1 MQALVPRRL
10 ALLRFI
16 HRCESWDAERIR
28 EHQEAK
34 LRALIQYCWKYVP
47 YYGAAWRKHIS
58 SPDDIR
64 RLEDLQQL
72 PVLTKDELRDNLK
85 GLTTTASF
93 VRSMPARSGGS
104 TGRPS
109 VFRMTRHDEEM
120 AWAQMYTAWNWA
132 GWRVGDPFLAVGGES
147 VGVGLGDNRTWKDWI
162 VNRWVSSGS
171 NLTLERTKK
180 LAASPH
186 FHRYRFL
193 YGYPSAIRELCDLLN
208 VIGDRPRSLKG
219 VVCTAE
225 VMRPEVRKDISR
237 YLGGVP
243 VHDQYGM
250 NDGGLFAAERAEGAG
265 LYVFFVRSV
274 LEIVDDSGR
283 QITEMERSG
292 RALATC
298 LTNYATP
305 FVRYETGDQLHWHS
319 PDTPASGI
327 RWPRIGQ
334 VDGRTG
340 DVIYLTSGRRIA
352 MPGLTLVMRW
362 IEGLRQYQF
371 IQFGPNSVTVRLERG
386 ADFAL
391 SETEVVNYLRT
402 KISDEIDWK
411 IVWGGP
417 ELTQNQK
424 VLIIRNDWLRSQGL
438 RRPPMTT
445 PA

>member
-1 MQALVPRRL
+1 
-10 ALLRFI
+10 
-16 HRCESWDAERIR
+16 
-28 EHQEAK
+28 
-34 LRALIQYCWKYVP
+34 
-47 YYGAAWRKHIS
+47 
-58 SPDDIR
+58 
-64 RLEDLQQL
+64 
-72 PVLTKDELRDNLK
+72 
-85 GLTTTASF
+85 
-93 VRSMPARSGGS
+93 
-104 TGRPS
+104 
-109 VFRMTRHDEEM
+109 MTRHDEEM

-283 QITEMERSG
+283 QITEMGRSG

-371 IQFGPNSVTVRLERG
+371 IQSGPNSVTVRLERG

>member
-16 HRCESWDAERIR
+16 RRCETWDAGKIR
-28 EHQEAK
+28 NHQEAK
-34 LRALIQYCWKYVP
+34 LRSLIKYCWEYIP
-47 YYGAAWRKHIS
+47 YYRSTWRKHIS
-58 SPDDIR
+58 SPEDIR
-64 RLEDLQQL
+64 RLEDLGQL
-72 PVLTKDELRDNLK
+72 PVLSKDDLRDNLQD
-85 GLTTTASF
+85 LTTTASF
-93 VRSMPARSGGS
+93 IKSTPARSGGS
-104 TGRPS
+104 TGKPS
-109 VFRMTRHDEEM
+109 IFRMTRYDEEM

-132 GWRVGDPFLAVGGES
+132 GWRVGAPFLAVGGES
-147 VGVGLGDNRTWKDWI
+147 VGVGLSDNRTWKDWI

-186 FHRYRFL
+186 FHRFRFL

-208 VIGDRPRSLKG
+208 VIGDRPRSLRG

-225 VMRPEVRKDISR
+225 VMRPEVRDDISR

-243 VHDQYGM
+243 VYDQYGM
-250 NDGGLFAAERAEGAG
+250 NDGGLFAAEGPDRDG
-265 LYVFFVRSV
+265 LHVFFVRSF
-274 LEIVDDSGR
+274 LEIADGDGR
-283 QITEMERSG
+283 QITEIGRSG
-292 RALATC
+292 RALATS
-298 LTNYATP
+298 LTNCATP

-319 PDTPASGI
+319 RETSASGI
-327 RWPRIGQ
+327 CWPRIGQ

-340 DVIYLTSGRRIA
+340 DVIYLPSGRRIA

-362 IEGLRQYQF
+362 VEGLRQYQF
-371 IQFGPNSVTVRLERG
+371 IQSGPKSVTARLERG
-386 ADFAL
+386 VNFTL
-391 SETEVVNYLRT
+391 SEPDVLNYLRA

-424 VLIIRNDWLRSQGL
+424 VLIIRNDWLRSLGL
-438 RRPPMTT
+438 QRPSTT
-445 PA
+445 TTS